1 MRNILSIEPDYR
13 IKWSKTERL
22 DQTESKIVSRSSS
35 LHAKL
40 LFFKRMLSPL
50 LSAVPP
56 LLCTRPGLY
65 LSSFPCQLLRY
76 AFQLCTSPAVPLCT
90 FIPPSVFKL
99 KCDSHD
105 QSRPKCV
112 ILLVY
117 CPHSCFRLNI
127 TMKCEIWKK
136 ILTLGHENT
145 KTLKLQH
152 FGGNLRYVT
161 VKRAAGTDCS
171 NCNNSSDLV
180 VYFH

>member
-1 MRNILSIEPDYR
+1 M

-105 QSRPKCV
+105 QSCPKCV

-117 CPHSCFRLNI
+117 SLSPLFSAKHNNEVWNL
-127 TMKCEIWKK
+127 KEK
-136 ILTLGHENT
+136 IDPRFGHENT
-145 KTLKLQH
+145 KTPKLQH
-152 FGGNLRYVT
+152 FVGNCDML
-161 VKRAAGTDCS
+161 
-171 NCNNSSDLV
+171 L
-180 VYFH
+180 